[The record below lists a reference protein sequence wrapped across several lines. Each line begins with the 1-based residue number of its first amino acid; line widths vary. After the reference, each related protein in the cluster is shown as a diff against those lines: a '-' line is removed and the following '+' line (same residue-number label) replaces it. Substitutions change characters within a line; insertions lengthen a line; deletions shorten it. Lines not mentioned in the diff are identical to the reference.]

1 MYNNKLLA
9 ISYLP
14 TYYMKPDVLVK
25 HIKCFY
31 FYDEQL
37 L

>member
-1 MYNNKLLA
+1 MYNKLLA

-14 TYYMKPDVLVK
+14 TYYMMPGVLVK
-25 HIKCFY
+25 RLKCIY
-31 FYDEQL
+31 FSEQL